1 MDIFI
6 QQIIN
11 GLERPP
17 RLLRALAGA
26 GTPMPRPR

>member
-11 GLERPP
+11 GARSTARPAP
-17 RLLRALAGA
+17 H
-26 GTPMPRPR
+26 PRPRCKFRSDDR

>member
-11 GLERPP
+11 GTRSTARPAP
-17 RLLRALAGA
+17 H
-26 GTPMPRPR
+26 PRPRCKGRAEDR